1 MTPRPP
7 FRTLCC
13 ALILAGLLGSWLT
26 TGPSPLRAAAP
37 AVPIRL
43 GPWVGQPVELAGP
56 ASAQRRALIAREY
69 RTPGHPAVYFLLMP
83 YDEQRFTHGPEVC
96 YEGLGWRLHR
106 EVDLRLP
113 AGHRLNRLVG
123 EDDRGDR
130 LLIAYGVTLG
140 AALHPDGLALKLRT
154 VAARLARQPDVR
166 QVLEVTTRVPIG
178 QEAAGQAA
186 LNTFLGDI
194 ATWLTTQEAS

>member
-1 MTPRPP
+1 
-7 FRTLCC
+7 
-13 ALILAGLLGSWLT
+13 
-26 TGPSPLRAAAP
+26 
-37 AVPIRL
+37 
-43 GPWVGQPVELAGP
+43 VGQPVKLAGP

-140 AALHPDGLALKLRT
+140 AALHPDGLALCAPWPPGSPASPTCGKSSRSPRESRSDKKPP
-154 VAARLARQPDVR
+154 ARPL
-166 QVLEVTTRVPIG
+166 
-178 QEAAGQAA
+178 
-186 LNTFLGDI
+186 
-194 ATWLTTQEAS
+194 